1 VCMEKNSTFN
11 MYAGTISNNTGEY
24 GGGVYSYDGSVFNMS
39 GGTIE
44 NNQATGKNTAF
55 GGGGGVNIVGNT
67 FNMSGGTIRDNN
79 TNAYGGV
86 CMWVRIL
93 I

>member
-1 VCMEKNSTFN
+1 MYNNGTFNMYGGNITGNEAKNFTSNSENVGIGGGVCMEKNSTFN

-44 NNQATGKNTAF
+44 NNEATGKNTA
-55 GGGGGVNIVGNT
+55 V
-67 FNMSGGTIRDNN
+67 
-79 TNAYGGV
+79 AAE
-86 CMWVRIL
+86 
-93 I
+93 